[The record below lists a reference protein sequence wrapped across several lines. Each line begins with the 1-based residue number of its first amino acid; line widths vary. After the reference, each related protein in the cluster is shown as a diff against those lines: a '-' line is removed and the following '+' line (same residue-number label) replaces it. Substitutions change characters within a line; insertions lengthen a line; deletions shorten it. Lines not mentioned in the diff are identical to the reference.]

1 MSALTI
7 LIIRHAEKQG
17 ESWPGS
23 GLMPDGGVSNG
34 SAALAITR
42 TFRAKH
48 ESMFVWRNSLLG
60 ARTHSSRDRAPLK
73 RKERSRSVLASTESL
88 GQC

>member
-23 GLMPDGGVSNG
+23 GLMPDGVPD
-34 SAALAITR
+34 
-42 TFRAKH
+42 K
-48 ESMFVWRNSLLG
+48 NSLVIRGWQRAGSWSALFGAGLG
-60 ARTHSSRDRAPLK
+60 GLDYPAPALPYLYAAHGWRDHF
-73 RKERSRSVLASTESL
+73 
-88 GQC
+88 Q